1 MYLTTN
7 FEVKHKQMHAL
18 ALRTAQRPRASR
30 AAAAIT
36 NACMQSVISSLRLPA
51 PFWPTEGVPLHAIG
65 WTLLARLC
73 LACGS
78 CVCWCGTGGRGI
90 SDLRRLLH
98 RVLPAPSFPSP
109 CPCPCRPCPQSFVPD
124 VQRPVAAPGG
134 ALQGVA
140 APGGA
145 LQGRSFASVAPIKA
159 NSMVITRAAT
169 LKPKPTFD
177 ISLPFGTKFSDHM
190 LEVDWDIKTGFGA
203 PRIVPYHALAIDP
216 SSPCLHYGVQCFEG
230 MKAYKDEKG
239 RVRLF
244 RPDMNMK
251 RFKTS
256 CQRLSLPTF
265 DESQMLECLKK
276 LIQEDKDWV
285 PQETGYS
292 LYIRPTAIATSET
305 LGVSPPHHALF
316 YVITCPVGPY
326 FKAGF
331 APVKILAEDSF
342 RRAWP
347 GGVGNYKVGGNYAP
361 GLLPQKLAADK
372 GYSQILWLFG
382 EEQYITEVGSM
393 NLFVFWENSA
403 GKQELIT
410 APLDGTI
417 LPGLHVS
424 PCCSKLS

>member
-1 MYLTTN
+1 
-7 FEVKHKQMHAL
+7 VH
-18 ALRTAQRPRASR
+18 
-30 AAAAIT
+30 
-36 NACMQSVISSLRLPA
+36 
-51 PFWPTEGVPLHAIG
+51 
-65 WTLLARLC
+65 
-73 LACGS
+73 
-78 CVCWCGTGGRGI
+78 
-90 SDLRRLLH
+90 
-98 RVLPAPSFPSP
+98 
-109 CPCPCRPCPQSFVPD
+109 D
-124 VQRPVAAPGG
+124 VQRPVAA
-134 ALQGVA
+134 A
-140 APGGA
+140 GGA
-145 LQGRSFASVAPIKA
+145 LQGRSFSSSVLPIKV
-159 NSMVITRAAT
+159 NSMSITRAAT
-169 LKPKPTFD
+169 PKPKPTFD

-190 LEVDWDIKTGFGA
+190 LEIDWDIKTGFGA

-393 NLFVFWENSA
+393 NLFVFWKNSA

-417 LPGLHVS
+417 LPGVTRDSILRLARSWGEFEVS
-424 PCCSKLS
+424 ERPYTMKELADAIAQGRLLEAFGAGTAATVAPIDVIAYKGSELKVPCGTDGKAGDVAKRLYKDLADIQYGRKAFEDWSVVIT